1 MHAYSHSRR
10 AFTLVELLVVIAIIG
25 VLVALLLPA
34 VQAARE
40 AARRAQCQNQLKQ
53 LGLALHNHA
62 DVKKRL
68 PPGGEHD
75 VHRLSTGFGPSGD
88 STSWGPSWLVYT
100 LPYMEQTSLFQQWDF
115 TIPRA
120 RDGANGVVSATPLP
134 ALVCPS
140 AGSSTQPY
148 VNTVNFA
155 RGNYAANCGAGNG
168 FSTGDFDLNAER
180 GPFHLGKYYGAT
192 FSDIED
198 GTSNTILL
206 GEVLAGARPG
216 DTRGAWA
223 FPTGA
228 MFSGGNPANVSP
240 RVILL
245 PNGNALDDNRRDQ
258 PGRCEAANDDRQ
270 LRCTAG
276 GNRPY
281 QTTRSKHPGGVQ
293 VALADASVRFIK
305 DNITVDTWRRLL
317 AQADGQVVGDY

>member
-1 MHAYSHSRR
+1 M
-10 AFTLVELLVVIAIIG
+10 IAIIG

-53 LGLALHNHA
+53 VVLALHNHV
-62 DVKKRL
+62 DVKKKL

-75 VHRLSTGFGPSGD
+75 VHRLSTGYSPSGD
-88 STSWGPSWLVYT
+88 TTSWGPSWLVHT
-100 LPYMEQTSLFQQWDF
+100 LPYLEQTSLYQQWDF

-134 ALVCPS
+134 MLVCPS
-140 AGSSTQPY
+140 AGSSPQPY

-168 FSTGDFDLNAER
+168 YSDGDFNLNSER
-180 GPFHLGKYYGAT
+180 GPFHLGRYYGAT
-192 FSDIED
+192 LADIED
-198 GTSNTILL
+198 GTSNTILV
-206 GEVLAGARPG
+206 GEILAGNRAG

-223 FPTGA
+223 FPSGA
-228 MFSGGNPANVSP
+228 MFSGGDGANVSP
-240 RVILL
+240 RNILT
-245 PNGNALDDNRRDQ
+245 PNSNALDDTKRDK

-281 QTTRSKHPGGVQ
+281 QTARSKHSGGVQ
-293 VALADASVRFIK
+293 IGLADGSVRFIR
-305 DNITVDTWRRLL
+305 DSINVDTWRRLL